1 MPCFRACLDRARES
15 MESSAATWELR
26 EYRVQVSEAV
36 RVSIMAW
43 RAGIGP
49 QEK

>member
-1 MPCFRACLDRARES
+1 

-26 EYRVQVSEAV
+26 EYRVQVSEAA